1 LYIDGFVMAAKRIL
15 LLEDDENLAE
25 VLVLIL
31 RSGGYAVDLAF
42 TVAQAEQQF
51 ADQGYELVVADW
63 RLPDGDGIE
72 FADRAAERGMKTAVL
87 TGYAFHMPPEK
98 ADRHEVWMKPMRP
111 RELIAEVER
120 CIGKSWQWIG

>member
-1 LYIDGFVMAAKRIL
+1 MPAKRIL
-15 LLEDDENLAE
+15 LLEDDQALAE
-25 VLVLIL
+25 MLVLIL
-31 RSGGYAVDLAF
+31 RSGGYSVDLAL
-42 TVAQAEQQF
+42 TMAQAEQQF
-51 ADQGYELVVADW
+51 AGQGYELVVADW

-87 TGYAFHMPPEK
+87 TGYAFQMPPEK

>member
-15 LLEDDENLAE
+15 LLEDDESLAE
-25 VLVLIL
+25 LLVLIL
-31 RSGGYAVDLAF
+31 RSGGYSVDLAL
-42 TVAQAEQQF
+42 TMAQAEQRF

-87 TGYAFHMPPEK
+87 TGYAFQMPPEK

>member
-1 LYIDGFVMAAKRIL
+1 MAAKRIL
-15 LLEDDENLAE
+15 LLVDDEALAE
-25 VLVLIL
+25 MLVLIL
-31 RSGGYAVDLAF
+31 RSGGYSVDLAL
-42 TVAQAEQQF
+42 TMAQAEQQF

-87 TGYAFHMPPEK
+87 TGYAFQMPPEK

>member
-1 LYIDGFVMAAKRIL
+1 MAAKRIL
-15 LLEDDENLAE
+15 LLEDDEALAE
-25 VLVLIL
+25 MLVLIL
-31 RSGGYAVDLAF
+31 RSGGYSVDLAL
-42 TVAQAEQQF
+42 TMAQAEQQF

-87 TGYAFHMPPEK
+87 TGYAFQMPPEK

>member
-1 LYIDGFVMAAKRIL
+1 LIDFVMAAKRIL
-15 LLEDDENLAE
+15 LLEDDESLAE
-25 VLVLIL
+25 MLVLIL
-31 RSGGYAVDLAF
+31 RSGGYAVDLAL

-63 RLPDGDGIE
+63 RLPDGNGIE

-87 TGYAFHMPPEK
+87 TGYAFQMSPEK

-120 CIGKSWQWIG
+120 CIGKSWQWVG